1 MVSFTVRLKFDP
13 KERGEMAETL
23 RLLAEASRLE
33 PGCANY
39 VPHYVE
45 GEPDTV
51 LIYEQYRDA
60 AALEAH
66 RASEHFKKYVVGGL
80 YQMMKERNVENLVAV
95 V

>member
-1 MVSFTVRLKFDP
+1 
-13 KERGEMAETL
+13 
-23 RLLAEASRLE
+23 
-33 PGCANY
+33 
-39 VPHYVE
+39 VE

-60 AALEAH
+60 DALEAH